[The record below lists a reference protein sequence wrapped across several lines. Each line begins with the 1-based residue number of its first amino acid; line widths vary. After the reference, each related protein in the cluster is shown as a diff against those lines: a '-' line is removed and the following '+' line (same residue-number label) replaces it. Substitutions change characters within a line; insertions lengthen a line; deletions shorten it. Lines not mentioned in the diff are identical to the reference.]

1 MYLVI
6 RLRRPVL
13 LVIMAVMI
21 TGCVSTVGY
30 AFMTS
35 YLLSDT
41 ILSGV
46 KVASVDVGGLSCRE
60 ASVYL
65 SGYLNEI
72 LTAPI
77 TIAYGSMQWEFIPS
91 EIGITTDLES
101 IMVAAFQVGRQ
112 GNLLRKLA
120 DHYQSQT
127 QGWNIPHIVSVDQEK
142 LSGVLRKIAVT
153 ANSPPLDA
161 RIVLTENDEI
171 EIIPSYP
178 GQKVD
183 MSLLTK
189 EVIVAATRPSSR
201 RVMIKP
207 QSIEADFS
215 TEDAYGLRIQ
225 RCIAQYTTSF
235 DARDENRASNIRL
248 AASCLEGVLLKP
260 GDLFSFNRQ
269 VGPRV
274 GSDGYKPAP
283 VIVDGEL
290 LPGIGGGVC
299 QVSTTLYNA
308 ILLAGLDVVVR
319 SPHSLPITYVPLGRD
334 AAVAY
339 DYMDLVFRN
348 NSPYGL
354 LLSTKVDKDRLTV
367 RVFSDAP
374 IDRSI
379 QLDSRIVRVLEPGVI
394 RKLDPGLSPGTIVEE
409 RKGRP
414 GYEVQLWRVI
424 MMGEQVVH
432 RELVERSVYK
442 PQDRVIRQGPLSK

>member
-225 RCIAQYTTSF
+225 R
-235 DARDENRASNIRL
+235 L
-248 AASCLEGVLLKP
+248 
-260 GDLFSFNRQ
+260 
-269 VGPRV
+269 
-274 GSDGYKPAP
+274 
-283 VIVDGEL
+283 
-290 LPGIGGGVC
+290 
-299 QVSTTLYNA
+299 
-308 ILLAGLDVVVR
+308 
-319 SPHSLPITYVPLGRD
+319 SLIH
-334 AAVAY
+334 
-339 DYMDLVFRN
+339 
-348 NSPYGL
+348 
-354 LLSTKVDKDRLTV
+354 
-367 RVFSDAP
+367 
-374 IDRSI
+374 I
-379 QLDSRIVRVLEPGVI
+379 
-394 RKLDPGLSPGTIVEE
+394 
-409 RKGRP
+409 
-414 GYEVQLWRVI
+414 
-424 MMGEQVVH
+424 
-432 RELVERSVYK
+432 
-442 PQDRVIRQGPLSK
+442 

>member
-13 LVIMAVMI
+13 LLVMAAMI

-35 YLLSDT
+35 YLHSDT
-41 ILSGV
+41 IVSGV
-46 KVASVDVGGLSCRE
+46 KVTVVDVGGLTCRE

-65 SGYLNEI
+65 SRYLSEV
-72 LTAPI
+72 LRTPI
-77 TIAYGSMQWEFIPS
+77 TVVYGSMQWELIPP
-91 EIGITTDLES
+91 EIGIATDLES
-101 IMVAAFQVGRQ
+101 ILIAAFQVGRQ

-127 QGWNIPHIVSVDQEK
+127 EGWSVPHIVSVDQEK
-142 LSGVLRKIAVT
+142 LSSTLRKIAVT
-153 ANSPPLDA
+153 ANIPPLDA
-161 RIVLTENDEI
+161 RIVLTEDDEI
-171 EIIPSYP
+171 KVIPSCP

-183 MSLLTK
+183 MAQLIK
-189 EVIVAATRPSSR
+189 DVITAATSPSHR
-201 RVMIKP
+201 KVVIKP
-207 QSIEADFS
+207 QLVEADFS

-225 RCIAQYTTSF
+225 RCIAQYTTTF
-235 DARDENRASNIRL
+235 DARDENRANNIRL
-248 AASCLEGVLLKP
+248 AASCLEGVVLRS

-269 VGPRV
+269 VGPRL

-290 LPGIGGGVC
+290 LPGVGGGVC

-339 DYMDLVFRN
+339 DYMDLAFRN

-354 LLSTKVDKDRLTV
+354 LLSARVDKDRLTV
-367 RVFSDAP
+367 RVFSDASTN
-374 IDRSI
+374 RSI
-379 QLDSRIVRVLEPGVI
+379 ELDSKIVKVLEPGVI
-394 RKLDPGLSPGTIVEE
+394 RKIDPGLSPGAIVEE
-409 RKGRP
+409 KKGRP
-414 GYEVQLWRVI
+414 GYEVQLWRI
-424 MMGEQVVH
+424 IKIGDQVVH
-432 RELVERSVYK
+432 RESVERSVYK
-442 PQDRVIRQGPLSK
+442 PQDRVIRQGPPAT